1 MTTEESQQ
9 LVIDYQN
16 TFDSEMGRRVLADL
30 KKLSK
35 LNSSFVPIDN
45 EGRIDPLQLMR
56 NEGQRSVLVHIYTK
70 LGKDPFEVKQERAI
84 NEG

>member
-9 LVIDYQN
+9 LIIDYQN

-30 KKLSK
+30 KRLSK

-84 NEG
+84 NE

>member
-9 LVIDYQN
+9 LIIDYQQ
-16 TFDSEMGRRVLADL
+16 TFGSEMGQRVLADL
-30 KKLSK
+30 KRLSK

-70 LGKDPFEVKQERAI
+70 LGKDPFETKQERAI
-84 NEG
+84 NE